1 MSLGYE
7 DRRSLDNGSE
17 KLDVVLTKRKI
28 YYSRDFLLSLSNL
41 DICKK
46 LPSGFDESLISEF
59 EDALLRLP
67 DRPRIPGSLPV
78 HGFRRIEYGS
88 SPPTRGGSG
97 SYPRGT
103 SGKWGSRSSG
113 RSDRDSDSQSDRES
127 DSGRC
132 YGHQSRRSW
141 QTPEHDGLLGSGS
154 FPRPSGYAAGISAAK
169 VQANEHHQL
178 GRSSEPYHPPRPYKA
193 VPHSRRDTDAYNDET
208 FGSVEC
214 TSEDRAEEERRRR
227 ASFEMM
233 RKEQQKALQ
242 EKQRLHLEKH
252 ESGGVSDL
260 CEVLVN
266 SKEENSVNND
276 EMEVSA
282 AAPILSND
290 LEKSSFVSHS
300 PSSRPLVPP
309 GFKSNTLDKS
319 SVLKSLIHPSLSE
332 VQKPVKGKRLVD
344 AGQNLDQNTNNGA
357 ERQLS
362 QEISVVD
369 SQPPEKAQHGLFL
382 SKGGNVGLDVSLDV
396 PIKKKPGMEDQLLR
410 LSGHLDSHGT
420 LDDPEIAELNAT
432 RVFNDKSV
440 RDSDR
445 SHSTSVLEK
454 ILGSTLSVNDGH
466 ASSAEHHDSKPDGTW
481 SPNSVQSSKFAQWFF
496 EEEAKVPGVV
506 SSTSP
511 NGLLSLIVSGDKAD
525 GVSDQACI
533 NNKEEG
539 IPTVLTCEDLEQSI
553 LSEYHAKTT
562 NVQPCLRNWGTT
574 STNTNQPSTRA
585 DDHASLQ
592 LLSMLQKSTDQNTT
606 TVSSDVDINL
616 ADKQP
621 SSQENDLPAVANKA
635 QGEENNKVIP
645 NLGKTLTLETLFGTA
660 FMKELQSVEAPVSVQ
675 KGSIGTAEVDAPDPH
690 GLPLP
695 ITNNDIAS
703 STPDET
709 GFQRPGH
716 DFSAPSNHRQRTKL
730 GKAESWHGSEDS
742 TIGITTSKL
751 HTEAVPKHCGLERV
765 VEFQLPEEE
774 NLMSAGGTQDKRML
788 AFMPTGNSITNINL
802 SSDIPINLSDKLAA
816 LGAFVKDKRRI
827 EGLETLPF
835 ARNSYEQMEPEI
847 AYGNVQVQHSS
858 PLFQPQMTKVRQPP
872 YPHLEPHHAHMN
884 SRMKFLGPE
893 PINNHDSPANHQ
905 FSSSM
910 IRPPFHHPNVRIAGF
925 DVPSQQSML
934 HQMQISGN
942 NPPHMLPDFPRGG
955 PVSQHS
961 NQATGFIQ
969 EMNQMQGFPFGPRQ
983 PTMGSR
989 GAPIPANPPEA
1000 LQRFIEVELRANSRQ
1015 IHPFA
1020 PGHSQGMYG
1029 HEVDMGLRYR

>member
-1 MSLGYE
+1 MASHKM
-7 DRRSLDNGSE
+7 
-17 KLDVVLTKRKI
+17 KLRP
-28 YYSRDFLLSLSNL
+28 YS
-41 DICKK
+41 
-46 LPSGFDESLISEF
+46 
-59 EDALLRLP
+59 
-67 DRPRIPGSLPV
+67 
-78 HGFRRIEYGS
+78 
-88 SPPTRGGSG
+88 GSG
-97 SYPRGT
+97 
-103 SGKWGSRSSG
+103 
-113 RSDRDSDSQSDRES
+113 
-127 DSGRC
+127 

-169 VQANEHHQL
+169 VRANEHHQL
-178 GRSSEPYHPPRPYKA
+178 GRTFLRM
-193 VPHSRRDTDAYNDET
+193 DEEKN
-208 FGSVEC
+208 SK
-214 TSEDRAEEERRRR
+214 R
-227 ASFEMM
+227 
-233 RKEQQKALQ
+233 ALQ
-242 EKQRLHLEKH
+242 EKQRYTLEKH

-260 CEVLVN
+260 FEVLMN

-276 EMEVSA
+276 ELEVST

-319 SVLKSLIHPSLSE
+319 SGLKSLIHPSFSE
-332 VQKPVKGKRLVD
+332 YDFHFKLGWISYWDHERCEILDPINGSLCEDTVCLFEMFRYLVLLQVQKPVKGERLVD
-344 AGQNLDQNTNNGA
+344 AGQNLVQNTNDGS
-357 ERQLS
+357 ERRLS

-369 SQPPEKAQHGLFL
+369 GQPPEKAQHGLFL
-382 SKGGNVGLDVSLDV
+382 NNGENVDLHVSLDV

-454 ILGSTLSVNDGH
+454 ILGSTLPVNDGH
-466 ASSAEHHDSKPDGTW
+466 SSSAEHHASRPDGTW
-481 SPNSVQSSKFAQWFF
+481 SPDSVQSSKFAQWFF
-496 EEEAKVPGVV
+496 EEEAKVPGDV
-506 SSTSP
+506 SSATP
-511 NGLLSLIVSGDKAD
+511 NNLLSLIVSAD
-525 GVSDQACI
+525 GLSDQSCI

-539 IPTVLTCEDLEQSI
+539 IPSVLTCEDLEQSI
-553 LSEYHAKTT
+553 LSEYHTKTT
-562 NVQPCLRNWGTT
+562 NMQPVLRNWSTT
-574 STNTNQPSTRA
+574 STNTNQPSTRV

-592 LLSMLQKSTDQNTT
+592 LLSMLQKSTDQNGTI
-606 TVSSDVDINL
+606 VSSGVDINL

-621 SSQENDLPAVANKA
+621 SSQENDLVTVADKPH
-635 QGEENNKVIP
+635 GEEN
-645 NLGKTLTLETLFGTA
+645 
-660 FMKELQSVEAPVSVQ
+660 
-675 KGSIGTAEVDAPDPH
+675 KGSIGTAQVDATESH

-695 ITNNDIAS
+695 ITDNDIAS
-703 STPDET
+703 STTDET
-709 GFQRPGH
+709 GFQRPSH
-716 DFSAPSNHRQRTKL
+716 DFSAPSNNRQHTKL
-730 GKAESWHGSEDS
+730 GKAESWLGSEDS

-751 HTEAVPKHCGLERV
+751 HTEAVPKHGGLERV
-765 VEFQLPEEE
+765 VDFQLPEEE

-802 SSDIPINLSDKLAA
+802 SSDTPINLTDKLAA
-816 LGAFVKDKRRI
+816 LGAVVKDKRGI
-827 EGLETLPF
+827 EGLESVPF
-835 ARNSYEQMEPEI
+835 ARNSYEFMEPEI
-847 AYGNVQVQHSS
+847 AYGNVQAQHSS
-858 PLFQPQMTKVRQPP
+858 PLFQHPQITKVRPP
-872 YPHLEPHHAHMN
+872 YPHLEPHHAHMT
-884 SRMKFLGPE
+884 SHMKFLGPE
-893 PINNHDSPANHQ
+893 PIYNHDSPANHQ

-955 PVSQHS
+955 PVSHHS

-969 EMNQMQGFPFGPRQ
+969 EMNQMQGFPFGARQ
-983 PTMGSR
+983 PTIGSR
-989 GAPIPANPPEA
+989 GVPIPANPPEA
-1000 LQRFIEVELRANSRQ
+1000 LQRLIEVELRANARQ